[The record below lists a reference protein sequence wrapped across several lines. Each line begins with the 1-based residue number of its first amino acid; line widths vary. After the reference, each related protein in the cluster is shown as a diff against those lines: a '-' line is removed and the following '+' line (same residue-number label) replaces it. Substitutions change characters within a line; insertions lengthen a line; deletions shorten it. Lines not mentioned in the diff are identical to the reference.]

1 MSSIQVY
8 TSIYWPHIIICVPKS
23 RTGQAWI
30 YIPVY
35 TTTHNCIHMVHV
47 DEKRCT
53 GRLQNMKMT
62 WISAHMKYNI
72 HMHVHEEKDR
82 ETHGLN
88 LEMNRTVWK
97 NFLSLLAAALVLKE
111 FFVTDQEGWNRTC
124 WEHYIHRGI
133 KVFLKTISIWGQNVD
148 GLWPR
153 GGLPFRFNNQRHLAV
168 KMHNWSFTDVNSC
181 HFVYD
186 GEFQSYIITNSV
198 CSA

>member
-1 MSSIQVY
+1 MCTKKQNWTGLDIYTMYIQVEHTIAY
-8 TSIYWPHIIICVPKS
+8 
-23 RTGQAWI
+23 
-30 YIPVY
+30 
-35 TTTHNCIHMVHV
+35 MVHV

-62 WISAHMKYNI
+62 WISTYMKYSI

>member
-1 MSSIQVY
+1 MCTKKQNWTGLDIY
-8 TSIYWPHIIICVPKS
+8 TGIYNDTQLHTYGTCRWKEMYWP
-23 RTGQAWI
+23 
-30 YIPVY
+30 
-35 TTTHNCIHMVHV
+35 TTEHENDM
-47 DEKRCT
+47 D
-53 GRLQNMKMT
+53 
-62 WISAHMKYNI
+62 SAHMKYSI

-82 ETHGLN
+82 ETHCLN

-111 FFVTDQEGWNRTC
+111 FCVTDQEGWNRTC

>member
-1 MSSIQVY
+1 MCTKKQN
-8 TSIYWPHIIICVPKS
+8 W
-23 RTGQAWI
+23 TGLDI
-30 YIPVY
+30 Y

-53 GRLQNMKMT
+53 GRLQNMKMA
-62 WISAHMKYNI
+62 WISAHMKHSI

>member
-1 MSSIQVY
+1 MKRDVLADY
-8 TSIYWPHIIICVPKS
+8 
-23 RTGQAWI
+23 RTWKW
-30 YIPVY
+30 
-35 TTTHNCIHMVHV
+35 HEFH
-47 DEKRCT
+47 
-53 GRLQNMKMT
+53 
-62 WISAHMKYNI
+62 SI

-111 FFVTDQEGWNRTC
+111 FCVTDQEGWNRTC